1 MAKKKKKRSVI
12 KPVKRGRM
20 PDDNAPIDEAS
31 LSEDVLVTHSDVPD
45 PHDG

>member
-1 MAKKKKKRSVI
+1 MAKRKKKKAV

-20 PDDNAPIDEAS
+20 PDDNTSIDEAS